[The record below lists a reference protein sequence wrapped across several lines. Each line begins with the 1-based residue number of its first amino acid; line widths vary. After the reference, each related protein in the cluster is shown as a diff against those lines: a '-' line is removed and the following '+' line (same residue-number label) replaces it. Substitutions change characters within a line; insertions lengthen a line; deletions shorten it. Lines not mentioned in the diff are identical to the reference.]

1 MRIVIGYPVK
11 PRHLQQIAAAAPG
24 AEIVDA
30 GQQRIPEEILQAD
43 IFCGHAKERPV
54 PWDEVVGGS
63 RLRWIQSSAA
73 GLDHCLTPSVIGSDI
88 AVTSASG
95 LFADQV
101 AEQTLA
107 LLLGLLRNL
116 PVFFRAS
123 LRREFIRRPTRD
135 LHHATIGIVGFG
147 GNGRRLAEILA
158 PFKTRILATDAFP
171 VHKPPHVAE
180 LWHADRLDQLLTES
194 DVVVLCV
201 PLNRWTKGMIAA
213 SQLARMK
220 SGAILVNVAR
230 GPVVVGGP
238 GRGLGVR
245 ASGRCRPGCDR
256 NRAPTAGQSAVG
268 TAQRDH
274 HPPRRRPG
282 RSPRKR
288 RDGLLLREPPPLS
301 GWRNAAEPR
310 RQGPWVSAPRSVLGH
325 KPLPSRM
332 TSRAWQRHSQIC
344 VYVCAARRQG
354 HEVHGARMGRSSRR
368 LASSS
373 FTNVSWAGSQRSFRR
388 SLMAICWR
396 WQMASEW
403 TAMSMGAAG

>member
-11 PRHLQQIAAAAPG
+11 PHHLQQIAAAAPG
-24 AEIVDA
+24 AEVVDA

-43 IFCGHAKERPV
+43 VFCGHAKERPV
-54 PWDEVVGGS
+54 PWDEVVAGG

-107 LLLGLLRNL
+107 LLLGLLRSL

-123 LRREFIRRPTRD
+123 QRREFIRRPTRD

-147 GNGRRLAEILA
+147 GNGRRLADILA

-171 VHKPPHVAE
+171 VHQPPHVAE
-180 LWHADRLDQLLTES
+180 LWPADRLDQLLTES

-230 GPVVVGGP
+230 GPVVVEADLVAALESGHLAGA
-238 GRGLGVR
+238 GLDV
-245 ASGRCRPGCDR
+245 
-256 NRAPTAGQSAVG
+256 T
-268 TAQRDH
+268 
-274 HPPRRRPG
+274 
-282 RSPRKR
+282 
-288 RDGLLLREPPPLS
+288 EI
-301 GWRNAAEPR
+301 E
-310 RQGPWVSAPRSVLGH
+310 
-325 KPLPSRM
+325 PLPPASRLWELPNVII
-332 TSRAWQRHSQIC
+332 SPHVGAQ
-344 VYVCAARRQG
+344 AARRESDVTDFFCENLRRYLAGGTLLNLVDKDLGFPRPDQSW
-354 HEVHGARMGRSSRR
+354 VMSRCQ
-368 LASSS
+368 
-373 FTNVSWAGSQRSFRR
+373 AG
-388 SLMAICWR
+388 
-396 WQMASEW
+396 
-403 TAMSMGAAG
+403 